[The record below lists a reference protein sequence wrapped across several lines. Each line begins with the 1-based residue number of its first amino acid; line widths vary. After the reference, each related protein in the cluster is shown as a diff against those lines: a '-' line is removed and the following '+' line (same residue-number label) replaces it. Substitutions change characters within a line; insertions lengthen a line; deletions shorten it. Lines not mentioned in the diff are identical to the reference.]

1 MPRRYQKSLPTRC
14 SLRSAAAKGQANN
27 CCEATNPPDSPSTKK
42 FKRLCN
48 RKIQKQAF
56 AELLVL
62 VAANGGGTKQQ
73 YGSIQK
79 VLTKY
84 QKNGYTYVTRRN
96 LEYRMQLHRSG
107 CELKDERTIPTKIS
121 TNVTGVSS
129 LTGSSAEKDRM
140 NEGRIILKNQKKKKS
155 KNLLMEQIKDAI

>member
-1 MPRRYQKSLPTRC
+1 MPRRCQKSLPTRC
-14 SLRSAAAKGQANN
+14 SLRSVAAKRQAN
-27 CCEATNPPDSPSTKK
+27 CCEPLNPPDSPSTKK
-42 FKRLCN
+42 CKRLCN

-62 VAANGGGTKQQ
+62 VAANGGEMKKQ

-79 VLTKY
+79 ILTKY
-84 QKNGYTYVTRRN
+84 QRIGYTFVTRRN

-107 CELKDERTIPTKIS
+107 CELKDEQTVPNKIS

-129 LTGSSAEKDRM
+129 LTATTKSTDSSAETDKT
-140 NEGRIILKNQKKKKS
+140 NGEGRISLKNHKKKKT
-155 KNLLMEQIKDAI
+155 KNY